1 MIDKILNS
9 EEIEEK
15 EDLNDNKT
23 PRILIVILGVI
34 VACAVCVFFAD
45 MFHNLKGKNLDDV
58 IPPTVSEIEG
68 VVEAGKKIPAL
79 DKQAAQ
85 AEANVMDKQGYGYSG
100 MNASEYGML
109 TKVNGNELTIE
120 LYDDE
125 DENKTVTIELVG
137 ITSVKDVEKAL
148 KENFKGKNVL
158 IEYEHNDKRK
168 AYVYTTDGE
177 MIQTWLISN
186 GYAEYDGSKIYHRDI
201 LKKAGEK

>member
-109 TKVNGNELTIE
+109 TKVNGKELTVE
-120 LYDDE
+120 LYDE
-125 DENKTVTIELVG
+125 DENKAVTIELVG
-137 ITSVKDVEKAL
+137 INSVKDVEKAL
-148 KENFKGKNVL
+148 KEKFKGKNVL
-158 IEYEHNDKRK
+158 IEYEHNDKKK